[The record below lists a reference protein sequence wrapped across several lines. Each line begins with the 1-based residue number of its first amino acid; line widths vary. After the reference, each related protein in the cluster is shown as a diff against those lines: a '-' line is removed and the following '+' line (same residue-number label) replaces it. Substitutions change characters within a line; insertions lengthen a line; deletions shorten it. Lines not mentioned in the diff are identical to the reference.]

1 MACVHKSDG
10 SLDSTVMRQSSVSK
24 LYTYTRKINIFMIL
38 VRAISGTTQK
48 KKENSNLNVR
58 LLFLELN

>member
-10 SLDSTVMRQSSVSK
+10 SLDSIVMRQSSVSK
-24 LYTYTRKINIFMIL
+24 LHTYTRKINIFIIL

-48 KKENSNLNVR
+48 KENSK
-58 LLFLELN
+58 